1 MVGEAADKYGL
12 DADVLEAQAKQIRR
26 YNKDLK
32 LTEKQAA
39 NLAIANQRMNKGV
52 KALNENFE
60 DWKKTLTTADKTSM
74 DYAEALT
81 EVESA
86 IGDLVGASDDFEL
99 PEGFLDTPENL
110 ALIERAAKGDEAAI
124 NQLGLSLSSAS
135 IKALEFNESLAQMY
149 NEAFGGNIDLA
160 SFETAKQTVLD
171 GIAAIQANMAGL
183 LDGSV

>member
-1 MVGEAADKYGL
+1 
-12 DADVLEAQAKQIRR
+12 
-26 YNKDLK
+26 LK

-60 DWKKTLTTADKTSM
+60 DWKKVLTTADKTSM

-99 PEGFLDTPENL
+99 PEGFLDAPENL

-124 NQLGLSLSSAS
+124 NQLGLSLSRAS
-135 IKALEFNESLAQMY
+135 IDALQFNEALATAY
-149 NEAFGGNIDLA
+149 NEAFGANIDTTR
-160 SFETAKQTVLD
+160 FDQAKKTVLD